1 MPDDIRARAA
11 DVLAARQHV
20 VGQHRA
26 DWGAMRR
33 LMHEVVRAAERL
45 DDRQRARTMRIVSE
59 TMEIIH
65 AGEKRAWGLRKPR
78 RKA

>member
-1 MPDDIRARAA
+1 
-11 DVLAARQHV
+11 
-20 VGQHRA
+20 
-26 DWGAMRR
+26 MRR
-33 LMHEVVRAAERL
+33 LAQDAVRAAERL
-45 DDRQRARTMRIVSE
+45 TGRERARTMRIVSE